1 MINGDRLL
9 LRNLAVFIAVALFVV
24 LVAAP
29 LAGYFAELVD
39 ESNAIQRDVQ

>member
-29 LAGYFAELVD
+29 IAGYWLSLVE
-39 ESNAIQRDVQ
+39 ESNTIQRDVQ